1 MATEV
6 VEVAATAAVV
16 VEVAMVVVA
25 AVVAVAVEV
34 DGAVAVAEVLAGS
47 QSQPPSDAAEE
58 IYWSPPPYGR

>member
-1 MATEV
+1 MAMVVGSEV
-6 VEVAATAAVV
+6 ATAAVA
-16 VEVAMVVVA
+16 VEEAM
-25 AVVAVAVEV
+25 AVVAVEVEV

>member
-1 MATEV
+1 MATVV
-6 VEVAATAAVV
+6 VEVVATAAVV
-16 VEVAMVVVA
+16 VEVAM
-25 AVVAVAVEV
+25 AVVAVEVEV

>member
-1 MATEV
+1 MATV
-6 VEVAATAAVV
+6 VVVVAATAAVG
-16 VEVAMVVVA
+16 VEVAM

-34 DGAVAVAEVLAGS
+34 DGAVAEVLAGS